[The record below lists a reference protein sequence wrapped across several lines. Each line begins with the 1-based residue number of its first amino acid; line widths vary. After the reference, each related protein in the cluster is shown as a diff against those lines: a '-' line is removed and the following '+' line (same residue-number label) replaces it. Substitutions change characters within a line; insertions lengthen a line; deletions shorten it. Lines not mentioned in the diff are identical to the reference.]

1 MDHFLS
7 KLYSRINYE
16 LKIRVEPREFKLYNI
31 RSLLARVGNPH
42 LRYPVIH
49 VAGTKGKGSVA
60 TMSANILTASGR
72 KTGLFTS
79 PHLQRINQRIVID
92 GKPISDQ
99 DFETVLAEFDP
110 QIAAMDEL
118 CKTIRETRLA
128 EKPRPNSDHEDWLIP
143 DPQTGLPLT
152 GNPLTF
158 FEIMTAAAMLHFANR
173 KCDAVVLE
181 VGLGGRLDST
191 NVCQPAVSVITNISL
206 DHTRQLGTT
215 VDKIAFEKAGIIKL
229 GVPVVCGSNDP
240 DAVEVIENVATE
252 RGADL
257 FLLGRDF
264 AVEDKRLPE
273 ESTEEII
280 KGQVAKE
287 QVASSSFE
295 FNCQGKLNFQNNV
308 DGSDP
313 EVADQMP
320 AEFDRQGLRVA
331 MLGQHQRVNAAL
343 AVTAIEVLNA
353 HQDWGIGADAISKG
367 LLASELDGRGQVI
380 GTSPTVVLDVAHNVA
395 SANVLLQ
402 TLESE
407 LTGWSTTHKKS
418 LILAISTDK
427 DYEGILQVLL
437 PAFDQVWIT
446 KYQNNPR
453 GVDAAELFE
462 IAAKV
467 AQQQSLDI
475 EIDIAPTPVLAWQA
489 AIDSLQ
495 PKGLLCCT
503 GSVFLVAELI
513 DLAKARI

>member
-1 MDHFLS
+1 
-7 KLYSRINYE
+7 
-16 LKIRVEPREFKLYNI
+16 
-31 RSLLARVGNPH
+31 
-42 LRYPVIH
+42 
-49 VAGTKGKGSVA
+49 
-60 TMSANILTASGR
+60 
-72 KTGLFTS
+72 
-79 PHLQRINQRIVID
+79 
-92 GKPISDQ
+92 
-99 DFETVLAEFDP
+99 
-110 QIAAMDEL
+110 
-118 CKTIRETRLA
+118 
-128 EKPRPNSDHEDWLIP
+128 
-143 DPQTGLPLT
+143 
-152 GNPLTF
+152 
-158 FEIMTAAAMLHFANR
+158 
-173 KCDAVVLE
+173 
-181 VGLGGRLDST
+181 
-191 NVCQPAVSVITNISL
+191 
-206 DHTRQLGTT
+206 
-215 VDKIAFEKAGIIKL
+215 
-229 GVPVVCGSNDP
+229 
-240 DAVEVIENVATE
+240 
-252 RGADL
+252 
-257 FLLGRDF
+257 
-264 AVEDKRLPE
+264 
-273 ESTEEII
+273 
-280 KGQVAKE
+280 
-287 QVASSSFE
+287 
-295 FNCQGKLNFQNNV
+295 
-308 DGSDP
+308 
-313 EVADQMP
+313 MP